1 MSLRQLPLVNGD
13 NEWEP
18 KVKHVIRTSTNH
30 GTAYD
35 SFPNYNK
42 AVKAFQKYG
51 CGMFDADPDD
61 LDSASKCSNPVINPQ
76 LAAIA
81 GALQELSDYPD
92 EWMDAE
98 QYL

>member
-1 MSLRQLPLVNGD
+1 MSLDANCRHCG
-13 NEWEP
+13 EP
-18 KVKHVIRTSTNH
+18 WDIYEFH
-30 GTAYD
+30 D
-35 SFPNYNK
+35 FPNYKK

-61 LDSASKCSNPVINPQ
+61 LDSASKCSNPVLNPQ

-81 GALQELSDYPD
+81 GALQELSDPPD

>member
-1 MSLRQLPLVNGD
+1 MSLDANCRFCG
-13 NEWEP
+13 EP
-18 KVKHVIRTSTNH
+18 WDIYEFH
-30 GTAYD
+30 D
-35 SFPNYNK
+35 FPNYNK

-51 CGMFDADPDD
+51 CGMFNADPDD

-81 GALQELSDYPD
+81 GALQELSDHPD